1 MPSKHATL
9 LAAATLVFCCSVPLS
24 AQRPP
29 LYPSSTERMSR
40 IQADY
45 SASISRLNR
54 VCDWQFCRDPELR
67 RTWTLLGEWLSSY
80 LDDHPAASA
89 VEVVASAK
97 ELYVQAT
104 ERPRDGEATIELQA
118 DVMELGWG
126 EFLVAANY
134 FETGTFFVVGRGKEG
149 PSRVIWSIDRD
160 AAA

>member
-54 VCDWQFCRDPELR
+54 VCEWQFCRDPELR
-67 RTWTLLGEWLSSY
+67 RTWALLGEWLSAY
-80 LDDHPAASA
+80 LDGHPDSSAADL
-89 VEVVASAK
+89 VASAE
-97 ELYVQAT
+97 ELAAQVP
-104 ERPRDGEATIELQA
+104 EKPRFLGDIIDLQA
-118 DVMELGWG
+118 QAMELGRG
-126 EFLVAANY
+126 EFLVAASY
-134 FETGTFFVVGRGKEG
+134 SETG
-149 PSRVIWSIDRD
+149 
-160 AAA
+160 